1 MESHSDLMRALRDN
15 RFVLTGEIQPRKT
28 TLLNDAIRSAKE
40 MRGHIVACNV
50 TDNPRGRAYL
60 SSLVVSHAIQRDAGL
75 EAICQMTVRD
85 RNRIALTSEL
95 LGAAALGIRNV
106 LTMSGDHTSLSDNP
120 AAMPV
125 YDIDTAQFVR
135 LVRRMVD
142 EGVDL
147 EGNRISGGVRMHV
160 GIVGNPNAEPLE
172 AELLKI
178 ERKVKLGADFMQTQV
193 VFDIERAKSFLR
205 EMERHRIPVLL
216 GIFPC
221 RSHAVADFV
230 SKNVPGIQV
239 PKDYMEELR
248 RAEDC
253 QDRVEKRERVDQV
266 NLRYFSTIIREL
278 RKTTKASG
286 VHIMAVGYEGMVKM
300 LSEATDHR
308 HRC

>member
-1 MESHSDLMRALRDN
+1 MRALRSG
-15 RFVLTGEIQPRKT
+15 RFVLTGEIEPKKT
-28 TLLNDAIRSAKE
+28 TLLNEAVRSAKE
-40 MRGHIVACNV
+40 MQGHVVACNV

-95 LGAAALGIRNV
+95 LGAAALGIKNI

-120 AAMPV
+120 SAMPV

-135 LVRRMVD
+135 LVRCMVD

-147 EGNRISGGVRMHV
+147 EGNRIAGAVRMHL
-160 GIVGNPNAEPLE
+160 GIVGNPNADPLE

-178 ERKVKLGADFMQTQV
+178 ERKVKLGVDFMQTQV
-193 VFDIERAKSFLR
+193 VFDMDRAKSFLKG
-205 EMERHRIPVLL
+205 MERHNIPILP

-221 RSHAVADFV
+221 RSHAVAEFV
-230 SKNVPGIQV
+230 SKNVPGIKV
-239 PKDYMEELR
+239 PFDYMERLK

-253 QDRVEKRERVDQV
+253 QDRHAKRERVDAV
-266 NLRYFSTIIREL
+266 NLTYFSSIIDEL
-278 RKTTKASG
+278 RKTTRASG
-286 VHIMAVGYEGMVKM
+286 AHVMAVGYEGMVRK
-300 LSEATDHR
+300 LAEYLKNNPS
-308 HRC
+308 

>member
-1 MESHSDLMRALRDN
+1 MRESHSNLMKALRSG
-15 RFVLTGEIQPRKT
+15 RFVLTGEIEPRKT
-28 TLLNDAIRSAKE
+28 PLLDEALRSARE
-40 MRGHIVACNV
+40 MHGHVVACNV
-50 TDNPRGRAYL
+50 TDNPRGQAYL
-60 SSLVVSHAIQRDAGL
+60 SSLVVSHAIQKDAGV

-85 RNRIALTSEL
+85 RNRIAITSEL
-95 LGAAALGIRNV
+95 LGAAALGIKNV

-147 EGNRISGGVRMHV
+147 EGNRITGGIKMHV

-178 ERKVKLGADFMQTQV
+178 ERKAKLGADFMQTHV
-193 VFDIERAKSFLR
+193 VFDVEKAKAFLKG
-205 EMERHRIPVLL
+205 MEKTDVPVLL

-221 RSHAVADFV
+221 KSHAIAKFV
-230 SKNVPGIQV
+230 SKNVPGIEIPQ
-239 PKDYMEELR
+239 DYMDELK

-253 QDRVEKRERVDQV
+253 HDRHGKRERVDGV
-266 NLRYFSTIIREL
+266 NLRYFSHILDEL

-286 VHIMAVGYEGMVKM
+286 AHVMAVGYEGMVK
-300 LSEATDHR
+300 LLAER
-308 HRC
+308 L

>member
-1 MESHSDLMRALRDN
+1 MRESYSDLMRALRSG
-15 RFVLTGEIQPRKT
+15 RFVLTGEIEPKKT
-28 TLLNDAIRSAKE
+28 ALLNEAIRSAKE
-40 MRGHIVACNV
+40 MHGHVVACNV

-60 SSLVVSHAIQRDAGL
+60 SSLVVSHAIQREAAL

-85 RNRIALTSEL
+85 RNRIAITSEL
-95 LGAAALGIRNV
+95 LGAAALGIKNI

-120 AAMPV
+120 SSMPV

-147 EGNRISGGVRMHV
+147 EGNHITGAVRMHI

-193 VFDIERAKSFLR
+193 VFEMDRAKSFLK
-205 EMERHRIPVLL
+205 EMERHSIPVLP

-221 RSHAVADFV
+221 KSHAVAEFV
-230 SKNVPGIQV
+230 SKNVPGIKV
-239 PKDYMEELR
+239 PRDYVEQLK

-253 QDRVEKRERVDQV
+253 HDTHAKRERVDEV
-266 NLRYFSTIIREL
+266 NLRYFSSIIEEL
-278 RKTTKASG
+278 KKTTRASG
-286 VHIMAVGYEGMVKM
+286 AHVMAVGYEGMVRM
-300 LSEATDHR
+300 LAS
-308 HRC
+308 CL

>member
-1 MESHSDLMRALRDN
+1 MKESYSDLMRALRSG
-15 RFVLTGEIQPRKT
+15 RFVLTGEIEPKKT
-28 TLLNDAIRSAKE
+28 TLLNEAIRSAKE
-40 MRGHIVACNV
+40 MHGHVVACNV

-85 RNRIALTSEL
+85 RNRIAITSEL
-95 LGAAALGIRNV
+95 LGAAALGIKNV

-120 AAMPV
+120 ATMPV

-147 EGNRISGGVRMHV
+147 EGNRIVGAIKMHI

-178 ERKVKLGADFMQTQV
+178 GRKVRLGSDFMQTQV
-193 VFDIERAKSFLR
+193 IFDIDKAKSFLK
-205 EMERHRIPVLL
+205 EMERHNIPILP

-221 RSHAVADFV
+221 RSHVVAEFV
-230 SKNVPGIQV
+230 SKNVPGIKV
-239 PKDYMEELR
+239 PRDYMEQLK
-248 RAEDC
+248 RAEEC
-253 QDRVEKRERVDQV
+253 QDRQAKRERIDEV
-266 NLRYFSTIIREL
+266 NFNYFSSIIEEL

-286 VHIMAVGYEGMVKM
+286 VHVMAVGYEGMVRM
-300 LSEATDHR
+300 LAA
-308 HRC
+308 CL